1 MITNEK
7 LIDILVESGAD
18 IDPGNIE
25 VDKTFENIGLDS
37 LDTYNFFTQIDDD
50 LGVEVPDE
58 VFEQLNTIDK
68 VRKYLKSRLNG

>member
-1 MITNEK
+1 MITNER
-7 LIDILVESGAD
+7 LIEILLESGAD
-18 IDPGNIE
+18 IDQDDID
-25 VDKTFENIGLDS
+25 VYKTFESIGLDS

-68 VRKYLKSRLNG
+68 VREYLKSKLNG

>member
-1 MITNEK
+1 MITNER
-7 LIDILVESGAD
+7 LIEILLESGAD
-18 IDPGNIE
+18 IDQDDID
-25 VDKTFENIGLDS
+25 VYKTFESIGLDS

-68 VRKYLKSRLNG
+68 VREYLKSKLHG